1 MTTTVQYDF
10 EVFAERISQVPN
22 NRLTE
27 EEFKRDFPEIEYPK
41 EFNGNPIVSIDN
53 FLFNERS
60 VLMVARSDNEVTVLK
75 VAQFG
80 ADPTLDEKNAT
91 LAKALGDIAEQLAAF
106 EADPA
111 SLVNPETGGPFT
123 NEEERNEYLMALNAA
138 IPMLE
143 AELASPF

>member
-41 EFNGNPIVSIDN
+41 EFNGKPIVSIDN

-60 VLMVARSDNEVTVLK
+60 VLMVARLDGAVTVLK

-80 ADPTLDEKNAT
+80 ADLTLDEKNAA
-91 LAKALGDIAEQLAAF
+91 LNKALAEIAEQLAAF
-106 EADPA
+106 ETDPT
-111 SLVNPETGGPFT
+111 SLISPETGAPFT
-123 NEEERNEYLMALNAA
+123 NEEERDEYLMALNAA